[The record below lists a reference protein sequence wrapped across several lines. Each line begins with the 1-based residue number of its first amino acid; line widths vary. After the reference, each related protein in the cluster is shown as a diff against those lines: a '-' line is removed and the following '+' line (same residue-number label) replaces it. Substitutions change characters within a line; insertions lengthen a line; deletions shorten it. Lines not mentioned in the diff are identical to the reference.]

1 MSQVDLLEVVQ
12 VPVPEDVLIDAEEVV
27 EAEVEDLG
35 GGVQGRD
42 LGEGRVEA
50 LHRLLASLPLA
61 DAVLGTVAI
70 RGGFQDNKKEDGYQ
84 PTLMFCAI
92 LPLPF
97 KPRHSPG

>member
-12 VPVPEDVLIDAEEVV
+12 VPVPEDVLVDAEEVV

-70 RGGFQDNKKEDGYQ
+70 RGG
-84 PTLMFCAI
+84 I
-92 LPLPF
+92 LKTNVYYGDKINRSDRL
-97 KPRHSPG
+97 SS